1 MKKTLATHLM
11 VSLHC
16 FFQFQ
21 NRTFCRFPEWH
32 LLMDVKLREFFNSFN
47 VICHIALIVNS
58 NLTSLEFNVFFNKHF
73 CFILCSFPPWF
84 ISQKSTFLSPFFFL
98 ISPMFIDQRSLFSI
112 SDIKS
117 KIWRRSI
124 GLANFRNFLV
134 LLSAKLAT
142 SAKPSL
148 ISYNLQ

>member
-84 ISQKSTFLSPFFFL
+84 ISQKSTFLSPFFFKCHRCLLINGRFFQFL
-98 ISPMFIDQRSLFSI
+98 IS
-112 SDIKS
+112 K
-117 KIWRRSI
+117 
-124 GLANFRNFLV
+124 
-134 LLSAKLAT
+134 AKFGDD
-142 SAKPSL
+142 P
-148 ISYNLQ
+148 

>member
-98 ISPMFIDQRSLFSI
+98 NVTDVYWSTVAFFNFWYQKQNLATIHRPGKFQKFFSI
-112 SDIKS
+112 ALSKVSDFCQ
-117 KIWRRSI
+117 
-124 GLANFRNFLV
+124 AVTYFL
-134 LLSAKLAT
+134 
-142 SAKPSL
+142 
-148 ISYNLQ
+148 